1 MSLVPPPPQN
11 EDAGAS
17 RPFDWPRVA
26 LRRPSALVGAAPW
39 SLASV
44 MRRLNP
50 SPGAFFVIAR
60 TLAGVLIGG
69 ALGAATFSV
78 FGSPVWWA
86 GLVFGAALG
95 AAYTIGE
102 RTP

>member
-1 MSLVPPPPQN
+1 MSLAPPPPHN
-11 EDAGAS
+11 ENAGAS
-17 RPFDWPRVA
+17 DPFNSPQIV

-39 SLASV
+39 SLAAR

-50 SPGAFFVIAR
+50 SPGALLVVVR
-60 TLAGVLIGG
+60 TFAGALIGG
-69 ALGAATFSV
+69 TLGAVMFSV
-78 FGSPVWWA
+78 FESPLRWA

-102 RTP
+102 RPR